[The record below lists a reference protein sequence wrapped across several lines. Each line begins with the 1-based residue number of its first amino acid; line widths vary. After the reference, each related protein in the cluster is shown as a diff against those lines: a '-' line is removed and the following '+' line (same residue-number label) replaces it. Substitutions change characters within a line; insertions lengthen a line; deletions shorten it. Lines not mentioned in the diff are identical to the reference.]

1 MGAVPL
7 WRAKCPA
14 VGKRRMSP
22 ARPMMIVAVSGPIPW
37 TLVIVEPVVL
47 ITVAVRVW
55 TSLGRCRSRGSR
67 RAARSQPPPFRW

>member
-22 ARPMMIVAVSGPIPW
+22 ARPMMIAAVRGPIPW
-37 TLVIVEPVVL
+37 MLVTVVPVDL
-47 ITVAVRVW
+47 ITVAVRAL
-55 TSLGRCRSRGSR
+55 TSL
-67 RAARSQPPPFRW
+67 RAMS